1 MSSDKQEVL
10 VYNFYAIFVFKI
22 TLLVIQ
28 KEEISS
34 LLLIDILLIEKKLK
48 I

>member
-1 MSSDKQEVL
+1 MSSDKQEVF
-10 VYNFYAIFVFKI
+10 VYNFYASFVFKT
-22 TLLVIQ
+22 TLLDIQ

-34 LLLIDILLIEKKLK
+34 LLLIDILLTEKRFK